1 MPAQNSAEPDV
12 PSELDICVR
21 PDVQSHGLLC
31 FFNIFQRSTTTL
43 SEVLGAPKAK
53 PIQTSFLV
61 ECIPLTLQRARL
73 RKSWGTEKTNQFKQ
87 VSWWNAFHGHCE
99 ASLFKAISFRLKGF
113 ARQTRSISVGQRE
126 KCDFEQHSIHVFD
139 RVPESSVGLKNPYYC
154 SLWCD
159 HK

>member
-1 MPAQNSAEPDV
+1 MPAQNSAKPDV

-53 PIQTSFLV
+53 PIQAGFLV

-99 ASLFKAISFRLKGF
+99 ASLFKAISFRLKGLHVRPVQSQSAKERSVILSNIPF
-113 ARQTRSISVGQRE
+113 MYLIEYPSRQ
-126 KCDFEQHSIHVFD
+126 
-139 RVPESSVGLKNPYYC
+139 
-154 SLWCD
+154 
-159 HK
+159 